1 MEEVKNDSFATI
13 SQAISNSA
21 VSQLTLA
28 SENSSKRLSTGRRS
42 RKERKQMR
50 ESSNPCSGFLSISP
64 MRADSETK
72 NERTRDK
79 SNSYANPSLKNHNP
93 ISQSHINEVV
103 DSYLPA
109 ASFIKKQTYR
119 ERPHQKKDVQ
129 I

>member
-72 NERTRDK
+72 KWKNER
-79 SNSYANPSLKNHNP
+79 
-93 ISQSHINEVV
+93 
-103 DSYLPA
+103 
-109 ASFIKKQTYR
+109 
-119 ERPHQKKDVQ
+119 
-129 I
+129 